1 MYDFTTVVD
10 RKEHGSS
17 KWKGMQVLNSR
28 VPEGIVPFSVADMEL
43 RNPPEVIAGLK
54 RCLDE
59 VILGYSVA
67 TPAYQAAVCGWMKR
81 RHNWEIR
88 KDWIVECNGVVPALY
103 TAVNAFT
110 EPGDGV
116 IMLTPV
122 YYPFYMAVE
131 QNDRKIVGS
140 GLIERDGRYY
150 IDFDDLEKKAKD
162 PKNKLVFFC
171 NPHNPVGRV
180 WERDE
185 IERFGK
191 ICIENG
197 VQVVS
202 DEIHFDLIM
211 PGYKHVVYSTISSE
225 FGDTAII
232 CTAPSKTFNLAGMQ
246 TSNIII
252 KNPDIRKRFSA
263 ALDKTGFFTLNTL
276 GYAACEIAYTQC
288 EKWLEELLV
297 VLDRNRATVEEYM
310 KKHIPQIKVFKL
322 EGTYLQWWDCR
333 GLGMDHKELEQF
345 MIKDALLFLD
355 EGYIFGE
362 QGEGFERIN
371 LACPT
376 ETLVQALDRLRDALK
391 KRGAI

>member
-1 MYDFTTVVD
+1 MYDFTSLVD
-10 RKEHGSS
+10 RKEHGAA
-17 KWKGMQVLNSR
+17 KWHGMRDLNPA
-28 VPEGIVPFSVADMEL
+28 VPDGIIPFSVADMEL
-43 RNPPEVIAGLK
+43 RNPPEIIDGLK
-54 RCLDE
+54 RYLDE
-59 VILGYSVA
+59 VILGYSVS
-67 TPAYQAAVCGWMKR
+67 TPAYHEAVCGWMKR
-81 RHNWEIR
+81 RHNWEIQ
-88 KDWIVECNGVVPALY
+88 KEWIVECNGVVPALY

-131 QNDRKIVGS
+131 KNGRKVVGS
-140 GLIERDGRYY
+140 ELIERDGRYY
-150 IDFDDLEKKAKD
+150 IDFDDLERKAKE
-162 PKNKLVFFC
+162 PQNKLVFFC

-197 VQVVS
+197 VQVLA

-211 PGYKHVVYSTISSE
+211 PGRKHTVYSTVSPE
-225 FGDTAII
+225 FADTAIV

-246 TSNIII
+246 TSNIVI
-252 KNPDIRKRFSA
+252 KNKDIKKRFVE
-263 ALDKTGFFTLNTL
+263 ALARTGFFSLNTL
-276 GYAACEIAYTQC
+276 GYKACEIAYTQC
-288 EKWLEELLV
+288 EKWLDELLV
-297 VLDRNRATVEEYM
+297 VLDRNRAAVEDYM
-310 KKHIPQIKVFKL
+310 KANIPQIKVFKL

-333 GLGMDHKELEQF
+333 GLGIGHKELEQF
-345 MIKDALLFLD
+345 MINDALLFLD

-362 QGEGFERIN
+362 KGEGFERIN

-376 ETLVQALDRLRDALK
+376 ATLVQALDRLRDALK
-391 KRGAI
+391 KKGVI